1 MVYVY
6 ALSNTINKEIYIGI
20 STDLERRLKEH
31 NQGKSR
37 YTRAY
42 KPWQMF
48 YTEECDSYASAR
60 KRELYY
66 KTTTGRRELRKK
78 LEEYDLR
85 IKE

>member
-6 ALSNTINKEIYIGI
+6 ALSNKINLEIYIGI
-20 STDLERRLKEH
+20 SADSERRLKEH

-42 KPWQMF
+42 RPWQKF
-48 YTEECDSYASAR
+48 YSEGCDSYASAR
-60 KRELYY
+60 KRELYF
-66 KTTTGRRELRKK
+66 KTTSGRREIRKK
-78 LEEYDLR
+78 LEEYNLL